1 MTRRVL
7 DECFSS
13 AKSEVD
19 DITFLAMR
27 FQKIRVV
34 ILLQIVMV
42 SPGNYC
48 VKNHESL

>member
-19 DITFLAMR
+19 DITFLAMW
-27 FQKIRVV
+27 FQKIQVV
-34 ILLQIVMV
+34 ILLQN
-42 SPGNYC
+42 SYG
-48 VKNHESL
+48 ESWDLLSENS